1 MYYDEYNYWRLIFY
15 RKAHWVVSL
24 LHTVILSVSLL
35 SFSSWPQLLAVTLQ
49 VYLSCKMSNMLP
61 LLLCK
66 ILIAH
71 SH

>member
-49 VYLSCKMSNMLP
+49 VYL
-61 LLLCK
+61 
-66 ILIAH
+66 H
-71 SH
+71 S